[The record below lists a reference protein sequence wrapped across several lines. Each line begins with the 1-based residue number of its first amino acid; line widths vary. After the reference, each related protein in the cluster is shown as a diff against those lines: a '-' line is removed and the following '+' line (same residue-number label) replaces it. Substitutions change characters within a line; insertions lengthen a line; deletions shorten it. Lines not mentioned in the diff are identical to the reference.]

1 MKIAI
6 IGAGIAGLAT
16 AVRLASKGHEVHVFE
31 ANNYAGGKLSE
42 FTLYANDSADTQRA
56 YRFDAGPSLFTMPMY
71 VEELFEAANV
81 PIKDYFNYDKM
92 EVVCQYF
99 WEDGTRLTAWAD
111 EQKLA
116 QEIENQLVVKSEVIK
131 KVLTSAKLKYE
142 TAGRIFLEKSLH
154 KISTWTTLPVA
165 KALLMMPRFDIFKTM
180 NATHERFTN
189 SPKLIQFL
197 NRFAT
202 YNGSNPY
209 RASGMLS
216 MIPHF
221 EHGIGT
227 FYPRGGMY
235 EITKSIF
242 KLAQSKGVHF
252 HFNKKI
258 EAIKVENKA
267 VKGLNT
273 SKGINERGEYFDFD
287 TIVSN
292 MDVYF
297 TYKKLLPLEKHPEKT
312 LKQERST
319 SALIFYWG
327 IKKSFNNLH
336 LHNIFFSNDY
346 KNEFDYLSKG
356 EVCNDPTVYVNISS
370 KQTPS
375 DAPQGCENW
384 FVMVNVPHNSGQDWD
399 EVIKRTRGNVIKK
412 LSKILSIDL
421 QSFIEI
427 ENILDPLSIESKT
440 ASFGGALY
448 GTSSNSMMSAFLRH
462 KNFSSDIKNLYFCGG
477 SVHPGGGIPLCLLSA
492 KIVSEMIEKKRIRS
506 GKLGI
511 RN

>member
-1 MKIAI
+1 MKIGI

-42 FTLYANDSADTQRA
+42 FTLNTPEGINEGSENSQQA
-56 YRFDAGPSLFTMPMY
+56 YRFDAGPSLFTMPKY
-71 VEELFEAANV
+71 VEELFEEANV
-81 PIKDYFNYDKM
+81 PIKDYFNYEKM
-92 EVVCQYF
+92 DVVCQYF
-99 WEDGTRLTAWAD
+99 WEDGTQLTAWAD

-116 QEIENQLVVKSEVIK
+116 QEVEKQLVVKSDIVK
-131 KVLTSAKLKYE
+131 KILSIAKIKYE

-165 KALLMMPRFDIFKTM
+165 KALLLMPRFDIFKTM
-180 NATHERFTN
+180 NATHEQFTN
-189 SPKLIQFL
+189 HPKLIQFL

-209 RASGMLS
+209 KASGMLS

-221 EHGIGT
+221 EHGIGA

-242 KLAQSKGVHF
+242 KLAQLKGVHF
-252 HFNKKI
+252 HFNQKI
-258 EAIKVENKA
+258 ESIKVENGVA
-267 VKGLNT
+267 DGLNT
-273 SKGINERGEYFDFD
+273 EGLYYDFD
-287 TIVSN
+287 TIISN

-297 TYKKLLPLEKHPEKT
+297 TYKKLLPHEKHPEKT
-312 LKQERST
+312 LNQERST

-327 IKKSFNNLH
+327 IKKSFSNLH

-346 KNEFDYLSKG
+346 KNEFDYLEKG

-375 DAPQGCENW
+375 DAPEGCEML
-384 FVMVNVPHNSGQDWD
+384 V
-399 EVIKRTRGNVIKK
+399 
-412 LSKILSIDL
+412 L
-421 QSFIEI
+421 FI
-427 ENILDPLSIESKT
+427 
-440 ASFGGALY
+440 
-448 GTSSNSMMSAFLRH
+448 
-462 KNFSSDIKNLYFCGG
+462 
-477 SVHPGGGIPLCLLSA
+477 
-492 KIVSEMIEKKRIRS
+492 
-506 GKLGI
+506 
-511 RN
+511 

>member
-1 MKIAI
+1 MKIGI

-42 FTLYANDSADTQRA
+42 FTLYAKGLGGLKRA

-71 VEELFEAANV
+71 IEELFQEANI
-81 PIKDYFNYDKM
+81 PIKDYFSYDKID
-92 EVVCQYF
+92 VVCQYF
-99 WEDGTRLTAWAD
+99 WEDGTRLTAWSD
-111 EQKLA
+111 ERKLA
-116 QEIENQLVVKSEVIK
+116 QEIENQLVVNSDIIK
-131 KVLTSAKLKYE
+131 RILSTAKNKYE

-154 KISTWTTLPVA
+154 KVSTWVNMPVA
-165 KALLMMPRFDIFKTM
+165 KSLLLMPRFDIFKTM
-180 NATHERFTN
+180 NATHEQFSKN
-189 SPKLIQFL
+189 PKLIQFL

-221 EHGIGT
+221 EHGIGA

-242 KLAQSKGVHF
+242 KLAKTKGVHF
-252 HFNKKI
+252 HFNQKI
-258 EAIKVENKA
+258 ESIKVENGTA
-267 VKGLNT
+267 KGLIVQNN
-273 SKGINERGEYFDFD
+273 INSSAVTASGAWQEGVYHNFD

-297 TYKKLLPLEKHPEKT
+297 TYKKLLPHEKHPEKT
-312 LKQERST
+312 LNQERST

-327 IKKSFNNLH
+327 IKKSFDNLH

-346 KNEFDYLSKG
+346 KNEFDYLEKG

-375 DAPQGCENW
+375 DAPEGCENW

-412 LSKILSIDL
+412 LSKILNLDL
-421 QSFIEI
+421 QALIEV
-427 ENILDPLSIESKT
+427 EDILHPLSIESKT

-462 KNFSSDIKNLYFCGG
+462 KNFSSNIKNLYFCGG

-492 KIVSEMIEKKRIRS
+492 KIVSQLIEKE
-506 GKLGI
+506 
-511 RN
+511 

>member
-1 MKIAI
+1 MKIGI

-42 FTLYANDSADTQRA
+42 FTLYANDSEANLTPNEINEGSENSQRA

-71 VEELFEAANV
+71 VEALFEEANI
-81 PIKDYFNYDKM
+81 PIKDYFSYDKID
-92 EVVCQYF
+92 VVCQYF
-99 WEDGTRLTAWAD
+99 WEDGTQLTAWAD

-116 QEIENQLVVKSEVIK
+116 QEIQNQLVIKPEVIEK
-131 KVLTSAKLKYE
+131 ALASAKRKYE

-154 KISTWTTLPVA
+154 KVSTWTTLPVA
-165 KALLMMPRFDIFKTM
+165 KALLLMPGFDIFKTM
-180 NATHERFTN
+180 NATHEHFTN
-189 SPKLIQFL
+189 NPKLIQFL

-209 RASGMLS
+209 KASGMLS

-221 EHGIGT
+221 EHGIGA

-235 EITKSIF
+235 EITKSIY
-242 KLAQSKGVHF
+242 KLAQLKGVHF
-252 HFNKKI
+252 YFNQKI
-258 EAIKVENKA
+258 ESIKVENNA
-267 VKGLNT
+267 AKGLNT
-273 SKGINERGEYFDFD
+273 EGGYFDFD
-287 TIVSN
+287 TIISN

-297 TYKKLLPLEKHPEKT
+297 TYKQLLPHEKHPEKT
-312 LKQERST
+312 LNQERST

-327 IKKSFNNLH
+327 IKKSFSNLH

-346 KNEFDYLSKG
+346 KNEFDYLEKG

-375 DAPQGCENW
+375 DAPEGCENW

-399 EVIKRTRGNVIKK
+399 EVIKRTRRNVINKI
-412 LSKILSIDL
+412 SKILNVDL
-421 QSFIEI
+421 QSLIEV
-427 ENILDPLSIESKT
+427 EDILHPLSIESKT

-448 GTSSNSMMSAFLRH
+448 GTSSNSVMSAFLRH

-492 KIVSEMIEKKRIRS
+492 KIVSELIENR
-506 GKLGI
+506 
-511 RN
+511 

>member
-1 MKIAI
+1 MKIGI

-42 FTLYANDSADTQRA
+42 FTLYADGSEDTQRA

-71 VEELFEAANV
+71 VEELFEEANV
-81 PIKDYFNYDKM
+81 PIKNYFSYDKM

-99 WEDGTRLTAWAD
+99 WEDGTQLTAWAD
-111 EQKLA
+111 ERKLA
-116 QEIENQLVVKSEVIK
+116 QEVENQLVVKEKVIE

-142 TAGRIFLEKSLH
+142 IAGRIFLEKSLH
-154 KISTWTTLPVA
+154 KISTWTSLPVA

-180 NATHERFTN
+180 STTHEQFSKN
-189 SPKLIQFL
+189 PKLIQFL

-209 RASGMLS
+209 KASGMLS
-216 MIPHF
+216 MIPYF

-235 EITKSIF
+235 EITKSIL
-242 KLAQSKGVHF
+242 KLAKMKGVYF
-252 HFNKKI
+252 HFNQKI
-258 EAIKVENKA
+258 ESIKVENKA

-273 SKGINERGEYFDFD
+273 EGGGYFDFD
-287 TIVSN
+287 TIISN

-312 LKQERST
+312 LNQERST

-327 IKKSFNNLH
+327 IKKSFSQLH

-346 KNEFDYLSKG
+346 KNEFDYLEKG
-356 EVCNDPTVYVNISS
+356 KVCDDPTVYVNISS

-375 DAPQGCENW
+375 DAPEGCENW
-384 FVMVNVPHNSGQDWD
+384 FVMVNVPQNSGQDWD
-399 EVIKRTRGNVIKK
+399 EVIKRTQGNIIEK
-412 LSKILSIDL
+412 LSKILNVDL
-421 QSFIEI
+421 QTLIEV
-427 ENILDPLSIESKT
+427 EDILNPLSIESKT

-477 SVHPGGGIPLCLLSA
+477 SAHPSGGIPLCLLSA
-492 KIVSEMIEKKRIRS
+492 KIVSELIEKR
-506 GKLGI
+506 
-511 RN
+511 

>member
-1 MKIAI
+1 MKIGI

-42 FTLYANDSADTQRA
+42 FTLYSNGSEDTHMPNGINEGENRA

-71 VEELFEAANV
+71 VEELFEEANV

-92 EVVCQYF
+92 DVVCQYF
-99 WEDGTRLTAWAD
+99 WEDGTQLTAWAD

-116 QEIENQLVVKSEVIK
+116 QEVENQLVVKLDIVK
-131 KVLTSAKLKYE
+131 KILSIAKTKYE

-154 KISTWTTLPVA
+154 KISTWTTWSVA
-165 KALLMMPRFDIFKTM
+165 KSLLMMPSFDIFKTM
-180 NATHERFTN
+180 NATHEQFTK
-189 SPKLIQFL
+189 STKLIQFL

-209 RASGMLS
+209 KASGMLS
-216 MIPHF
+216 IIPHF
-221 EHGIGT
+221 EHGIGA

-242 KLAQSKGVHF
+242 KLAQLKGVHF
-252 HFNKKI
+252 HFNQKI
-258 EAIKVENKA
+258 ESIKVENGVA
-267 VKGLNT
+267 DGLNT
-273 SKGINERGEYFDFD
+273 EGLYYDFD
-287 TIVSN
+287 TIISN

-297 TYKKLLPLEKHPEKT
+297 TYKKLLPHEKHPEKT
-312 LKQERST
+312 LNQERST

-327 IKKSFNNLH
+327 IKKSFSNLH

-346 KNEFDYLSKG
+346 KNEFDYLEKG

-375 DAPQGCENW
+375 DAPEGCENW
-384 FVMVNVPHNSGQDWD
+384 FVMVNVPHNSGQDWN
-399 EVIKRTRGNVIKK
+399 EIIKRTRENIIKK
-412 LSKILSIDL
+412 LSKILNVDL
-421 QSFIEI
+421 QSLIEV
-427 ENILDPLSIESKT
+427 EDILHPLSIESKT

-448 GTSSNSMMSAFLRH
+448 GTSSNSRMSAFLRH
-462 KNFSSDIKNLYFCGG
+462 KNFSSSIKNLYFCGG

-492 KIVSEMIEKKRIRS
+492 KIVSELIEKEE
-506 GKLGI
+506 
-511 RN
+511 N

>member
-1 MKIAI
+1 MKIGI

-31 ANNYAGGKLSE
+31 ANDYAGGKLSE
-42 FTLYANDSADTQRA
+42 FTLHADDSDGNQRA

-71 VEELFEAANV
+71 VEELFNEANV

-99 WEDGTRLTAWAD
+99 WEDGTQLTAWAD

-116 QEIENQLVVKSEVIK
+116 QAIENQLVVKREVIE

-154 KISTWTTLPVA
+154 KISTWTTLTVA
-165 KALLMMPRFDIFKTM
+165 KALLLMPSFDIFKTM
-180 NATHERFTN
+180 NATHERFSNT
-189 SPKLIQFL
+189 PKLIQFL

-209 RASGMLS
+209 KASGMLS
-216 MIPHF
+216 MIPYF

-242 KLAQSKGVHF
+242 KLAQLKGVHF
-252 HFNKKI
+252 HFNQKI
-258 EAIKVENKA
+258 ESIKVENKA
-267 VKGLNT
+267 VMGLNT
-273 SKGINERGEYFDFD
+273 EGGEYFEFD

-297 TYKKLLPLEKHPEKT
+297 TYKKLLSHEKHPEKT
-312 LKQERST
+312 LNQERST

-375 DAPQGCENW
+375 DAPQDSENW

-399 EVIKRTRGNVIKK
+399 EVIKRTHGNIIRK
-412 LSKILSIDL
+412 LSKILSVDL
-421 QSFIEI
+421 QLFIEV
-427 ENILDPLSIESKT
+427 EDILDPLSIESKT

-492 KIVSEMIEKKRIRS
+492 KIVSELIEKKIIRT
-506 GKLGI
+506 
-511 RN
+511 

>member
-1 MKIAI
+1 MKIGI

-42 FTLYANDSADTQRA
+42 FTLYVNYSEANNIPNEINKGKNRA

-71 VEELFEAANV
+71 VEELFEEANI
-81 PIKDYFNYDKM
+81 PIKGYFNYDKM

-99 WEDGTRLTAWAD
+99 WEDGTQLTAWAD

-116 QEIENQLVVKSEVIK
+116 QEVENQLVVKSDIVK
-131 KVLTSAKLKYE
+131 KILSIAKTKYE

-154 KISTWTTLPVA
+154 KVSTWTTLPVA

-180 NATHERFTN
+180 NATHEQFSKN
-189 SPKLIQFL
+189 PKLIQFL

-209 RASGMLS
+209 KASGMLS

-221 EHGIGT
+221 EHGIGA

-235 EITKSIF
+235 EITKSIY
-242 KLAQSKGVHF
+242 KLAQLKGVHF
-252 HFNKKI
+252 HFNQKI
-258 EAIKVENKA
+258 ESIKIENGA
-267 VKGLNT
+267 TKGLNT
-273 SKGINERGEYFDFD
+273 EGGGYFDFD

-312 LKQERST
+312 LNQERST

-327 IKKSFNNLH
+327 IKKSFSHLH

-375 DAPQGCENW
+375 DAPEGCENW

-399 EVIKRTRGNVIKK
+399 EVNKRTRGNIIKK
-412 LSKILSIDL
+412 LSKILNVDL
-421 QSFIEI
+421 QSLIEV
-427 ENILDPLSIESKT
+427 EDILHPLSIESKT

-448 GTSSNSMMSAFLRH
+448 GTSSNSVMSAFLRH

-492 KIVSEMIEKKRIRS
+492 KIVSELIENR
-506 GKLGI
+506 
-511 RN
+511 